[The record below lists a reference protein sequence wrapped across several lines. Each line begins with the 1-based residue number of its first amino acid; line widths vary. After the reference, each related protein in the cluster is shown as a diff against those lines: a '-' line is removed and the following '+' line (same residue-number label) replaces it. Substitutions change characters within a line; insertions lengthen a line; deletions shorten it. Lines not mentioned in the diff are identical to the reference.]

1 MARLPGLRPREVA
14 AILEKAG
21 FKLARQS
28 GSHRIYVKAN
38 LGVTV
43 PWHSKD
49 LRKGTLRHIIK
60 QSGLTPDEFLGFQ
73 RRR

>member
-1 MARLPGLRPREVA
+1 MTRLPGLRPREVA
-14 AILEKAG
+14 AILERAG
-21 FKLARQS
+21 FGLARQS
-28 GSHRIYVKAN
+28 GSHRIYVKAD
-38 LGVTV
+38 LGVTI

-60 QSGLTPDEFLGFQ
+60 QSGLSLDEFLDL